1 MARLTETENHYLLY
15 IHASQKER
23 AKAING
29 RRWDP
34 ERVCWTY
41 PKTPATYQAIIA
53 EFGEE
58 LIENTATPPPTPTS
72 VSVTTK
78 DLYQEINSLK
88 ETLANISSA
97 AQTDSELKKLLAQKE
112 MEVVQIREELA
123 LANQRVQELET
134 QNSYLQAQVQKG
146 SQLNIQDLL
155 KNIAIEATGNDSLFM
170 SAIDSISLDSNLPIQ
185 LSIQIE
191 QQLKRA
197 MKVSDEDVNFADLI
211 SQAREAEIVDKQ
223 LADLCHLIRKQRNI
237 LAHETVHPKTI
248 PARVILCLF
257 AAALLWPNL
266 PEA

>member
-15 IHASQKER
+15 IHPSQKER

-29 RRWDP
+29 RRWNP
-34 ERVCWTY
+34 ERLCWTY
-41 PKTPATYQAIIA
+41 PKTPSVYHEIIA

-58 LIENTATPPPTPTS
+58 LIENTATHPAIPTNDS
-72 VSVTTK
+72 ASTK

-88 ETLANISSA
+88 ESLASISSA
-97 AQTDSELKKLLAQKE
+97 TQTDSELKKLLAQKE
-112 MEVVQIREELA
+112 MEVVQNKEALA
-123 LANQRVQELET
+123 LANQRLQELEA

-155 KNIAIEATGNDSLFM
+155 KNIAIEATDNDSLFM
-170 SAIDSISLDSNLPIQ
+170 SAIDAISLDSNLPIH
-185 LSIQIE
+185 LSIQIDK
-191 QQLKRA
+191 QLRRV
-197 MKVSDEDVNFADLI
+197 MKISDENVNFADLI

-223 LADLCHLIRKQRNI
+223 IADLCHLIRKQRNI
-237 LAHETVHPKTI
+237 LAHETVHPKTVTT
-248 PARVILCLF
+248 RVILCLF

>member
-1 MARLTETENHYLLY
+1 MARLIETATNYLLY

-23 AKAING
+23 AKAISG

-41 PKTPATYQAIIA
+41 PKTPSTYHAIIA

-58 LIENTATPPPTPTS
+58 LVENTATPPATPANAS
-72 VSVTTK
+72 VSTK

-88 ETLANISSA
+88 DALANISSA
-97 AQTDSELKKLLAQKE
+97 TQSDFELKKLLAQKE
-112 MEVVQIREELA
+112 MEVVQHREALA
-123 LANQRVQELET
+123 LANQKIQELEA
-134 QNSYLQAQVQKG
+134 QNSYLQTQLHSGNQVNV
-146 SQLNIQDLL
+146 LDLI
-155 KNIAIEATGNDSLFM
+155 KNIAVEATANDPLFVRTI
-170 SAIDSISLDSNLPIQ
+170 SSIPLDSTLPIQ
-185 LSIQIE
+185 LSIQIH
-191 QQLKRA
+191 QQLRRA
-197 MKVSDEDVNFADLI
+197 MKISDENANFADLI
-211 SQAREAEIVDKQ
+211 SQALEADIVDKQ

-237 LAHETVHPKTI
+237 LAHETIHPKTI

>member
-1 MARLTETENHYLLY
+1 MARLTETATNYLLY

-58 LIENTATPPPTPTS
+58 LIENTATPPATPPNVS
-72 VSVTTK
+72 VSSK
-78 DLYQEINSLK
+78 DLYEKINSLEDALSK
-88 ETLANISSA
+88 ISSA
-97 AQTDSELKKLLAQKE
+97 TQSDSELKQLLAQKE
-112 MEVVQIREELA
+112 MEVIQTREA
-123 LANQRVQELET
+123 LAVANKRIQELEVE
-134 QNSYLQAQVQKG
+134 NRYLQTERG
-146 SQLNIQDLL
+146 SQLDVQDLL
-155 KNIAIEATGNDSLFM
+155 KKMAIEATGSDSLFM
-170 SAIDSISLDSNLPIQ
+170 RTIDPLPLDTTLPIQ

-191 QQLKRA
+191 QELKRV
-197 MKVSDEDVNFADLI
+197 MRISDENVNFADLI
-211 SQAREAEIVDKQ
+211 GQAREAEIVDKQ